1 VNAETLLTSVTHAA
15 FLFIF
20 ATVLV
25 DAIRRPRRLASDAVL
40 FFAAL
45 TGIIT
50 ITTLTRLRLI
60 EPGPQTGLAS
70 AALLLLLPY
79 LQLRVVDDFEGVP
92 RRIQALAA
100 GFGIGSAASLFL
112 VERPLSAAYVL
123 SVVGGFVLVQ
133 GYSTAKLLRSV
144 RASVGV
150 TRGRTQALAL
160 GSAMLM
166 TVMVVAGMLAFL
178 PEFRPVLRGV
188 SSIASLTCGIG
199 YFIGFTPPGW
209 LRRLWQAPAIRKF
222 LSMAAQLP
230 ADGPPAQ
237 FADQL
242 ERAVTEAVGAKRSY
256 ILVWDEAERRLAP
269 LNPAT
274 DGGTRGE
281 TARHNSTLPTR
292 VFREQRPLAVDDAP
306 RMDPGNADLYEGAG
320 ALSLLIAPI
329 TLGDQRFGVLVAS
342 NDRPS
347 NFAADDLELLE
358 LLSDEIA
365 GLLRRHQL
373 TDAAA
378 HVRAQAEATQ
388 LKDEF
393 LSAAA
398 HDLRTPLTVILAQ
411 AQLLSRR
418 LHRGGTPTEDVL
430 TGIDRLVLE
439 AQRMRRLT
447 DDVLD
452 ASRSEATGFVNDLA
466 PTDLVALA
474 QDVAGSVTSERHQ
487 VIVEGVEVL
496 AMADGDRIRQVMQNL
511 VDNAVKFSPAG
522 GTISICCGQTDGE
535 ATFAV
540 KDHGIGIPPWD
551 LPHLFQRFYRGG
563 RTGERGFSGMGIGLF
578 LCKRI
583 VEEHGGSITVDSV
596 YGQGTRFLVSLS
608 VARAEQRRTNAT
620 AHSGR

>member
-1 VNAETLLTSVTHAA
+1 MNAETLLSTVTHAA
-15 FLFIF
+15 ILFIF
-20 ATVLV
+20 AAVLLEAV
-25 DAIRRPRRLASDAVL
+25 RAPRRLAYDAVL
-40 FFAAL
+40 FFAAM

-50 ITTLTRLRLI
+50 VTALTRLRLI
-60 EPGPQTGLAS
+60 EPGQTGLLS
-70 AALLLLLPY
+70 SVLLLLLPY
-79 LQLRVVDDFEGVP
+79 LQLRMVDDFAGVP

-100 GFGIGSAASLFL
+100 GVAFGSVLSLYL
-112 VERPLSAAYVL
+112 VERPFSAAYILAVI
-123 SVVGGFVLVQ
+123 GGFVAVQ
-133 GYSTAKLLRSV
+133 GYCTVVLV
-144 RASVGV
+144 RAVRSSVGV

-160 GSAMLM
+160 GSAMLV
-166 TVMVVAGMLAFL
+166 TVIVVAGLQVFL
-178 PEFRPVLRGV
+178 PEFRPALRGM
-188 SSIASLTCGIG
+188 SSVASLTCGVG
-199 YFIGFTPPGW
+199 YFIGFTPPRW
-209 LRRLWQAPAIRKF
+209 LRRLWQAPAIRAF
-222 LSMAAQLP
+222 LSMAARLP
-230 ADGPPAQ
+230 ADATPAQ
-237 FADQL
+237 LADQL
-242 ERAVTEAVGAKRSY
+242 ERAVTEAVGARRSY
-256 ILVWDEAERRLAP
+256 ILVWDEDERRLTA
-269 LNPAT
+269 LNRAHASGPQAT
-274 DGGTRGE
+274 
-281 TARHNSTLPTR
+281 RHNSTLPTR
-292 VFREQRPLAVDDAP
+292 VFREQRALAVDNAP
-306 RMDPGNADLYEGAG
+306 RMDPGNADLYQGAG

-347 NFAADDLELLE
+347 NFAADDLALIELLA
-358 LLSDEIA
+358 DEIA

-418 LHRGGTPTEDVL
+418 LHRGGAATEDL
-430 TGIDRLVLE
+430 LGGIDRLVQE

-452 ASRSEATGFVNDLA
+452 ASRSEATGFVAEVA
-466 PTDLVALA
+466 PADLVAIA
-474 QDVAGSVTSERHQ
+474 YDVAGSVTSERHQ
-487 VIVEGVEVL
+487 VLVEGAEAWALV
-496 AMADGDRIRQVMQNL
+496 DGDRIRQVMQNL

-522 GTISICCGQTDGE
+522 GTISICCERAGDE
-535 ATFAV
+535 AMFSV

-563 RTGERGFSGMGIGLF
+563 RSGERGFSGMGIGLF

-583 VEEHGGSITVDSV
+583 VEEHGGTITVDSV
-596 YGQGTRFLVSLS
+596 YGQGTRFLVTL
-608 VARAEQRRTNAT
+608 AGATAEQGRTNAT